1 MADILDPLQILNLM
15 IFIFQLNTMEGL
27 GFHRVKRKSTL
38 QLRHG
43 QMHSIKNCVILKLL
57 KLKQFLVCT
66 DILSDAVQDTYG
78 VAGVISNSYGESVIV
93 GHTATFTNNHGEK
106 GQMLNFSVVGGTE
119 AMVATL
125 IDETKVTQIREGR
138 SLTLGIIFW

>member
-66 DILSDAVQDTYG
+66 DILSDAVQDTYE
-78 VAGVISNSYGESVIV
+78 VAGVEGRGYSAISNSYGESVIV
-93 GHTATFTNNHGEK
+93 GHTATFTNNLGEK
-106 GQMLNFSVVGGTE
+106 RPDVKLQCCRWDGSNGGHF
-119 AMVATL
+119 
-125 IDETKVTQIREGR
+125 D
-138 SLTLGIIFW
+138 